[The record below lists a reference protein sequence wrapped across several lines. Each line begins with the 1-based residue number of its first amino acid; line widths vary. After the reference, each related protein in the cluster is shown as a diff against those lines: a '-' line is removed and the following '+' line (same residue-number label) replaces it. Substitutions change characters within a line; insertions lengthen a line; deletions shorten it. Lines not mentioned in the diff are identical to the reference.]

1 METVF
6 SMSNWKDVHDI
17 NISTEAGRH
26 FSVDITKSETT
37 GFDAS
42 VTVEDEVSDNS
53 GSWIFS
59 TVANGSTD
67 REVFEL
73 FIGFVLRYLAEVD
86 TTDSISKVINPCND
100 PFVKVHIQN
109 EILAS
114 LRLPQ
119 IATLADY

>member
-17 NISTEAGRH
+17 NVFTEAGRY
-26 FSVDITKSETT
+26 FSVDITKSETN

-42 VTVEDEVSDNS
+42 VTVEDEVSDNP

-73 FIGFVLRYLAEVD
+73 FIRFVLRYLAEVAS
-86 TTDSISKVINPCND
+86 TDSISKVINPCND
-100 PFVKVHIQN
+100 QFVKVHIQN
-109 EILAS
+109 EVLAS
-114 LRLPQ
+114 LQLPQ
-119 IATLADY
+119 IATLAEY